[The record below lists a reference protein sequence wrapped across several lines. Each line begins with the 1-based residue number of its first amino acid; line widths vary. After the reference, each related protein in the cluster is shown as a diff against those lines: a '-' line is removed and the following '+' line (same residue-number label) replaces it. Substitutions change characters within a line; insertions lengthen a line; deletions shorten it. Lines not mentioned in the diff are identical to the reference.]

1 MCFPDQRLLGEW
13 NAMIISINPETVS
26 TVAGNINNAYS
37 AVEDAK
43 KVLQSITTHN
53 DWACKE
59 RDDIND
65 YILLCKRNVNDAYD
79 SAQRFAGIMQNI
91 ASDFSS
97 EEKQI
102 ASMFQSVD
110 SIISEVL
117 SITPFNNVITNL
129 PPAGLNTGVGTAR
142 SWKMTTGSDQAR
154 SWKMTTGSGTTIL
167 RALDLDFKPI
177 SVVKY
182 TDIIL

>member
-1 MCFPDQRLLGEW
+1 
-13 NAMIISINPETVS
+13 MIISINPDTVT
-26 TVAGNINNAYS
+26 TVAGKINSAYL

-59 RDDIND
+59 RDDINE
-65 YILLCKRNVNDAYD
+65 YILLCKRNVNEAFDK
-79 SAQRFAGIMQNI
+79 AQRFAWIMQDI

-97 EEKQI
+97 EEKQV

-110 SIISEVL
+110 SVISEVL
-117 SITPFNNVITNL
+117 SITPFYKLTTNL

-182 TDIIL
+182 TDIML